1 MSTVT
6 YLSVHVVLLLIRLL
20 RRVWKANYGYPPY
33 WGRYWADG
41 GKGYWVGKKTSRD
54 SWINGRSAKQQVA
67 DGHTYRMCAAGPDLK
82 PADAARVP
90 PEGTGLW
97 DKARKDKLAH
107 KELVVGL
114 VMFKRQQVRRCRLR
128 QPCATTSRSPD
139 SAPGWLQDD
148 PAIEIAPLQAELSE
162 MDLDG
167 ADGLEQM
174 AKELLLEDLEAYDA
188 EPTHTAPGPG
198 LCGGYYGGVVAALGS
213 RLAAASTTAST
224 AQLQLEQATMVV
236 AEAESLV
243 AGDPEWSEARA
254 SAEELELAKATRRE
268 PPDHISTE
276 ASERTDA
283 RDEGRFFVKTRERA
297 LTLLA
302 AVAPDDP
309 GVVTRGP
316 EDGGRPK
323 EEEEEEEEEDQA
335 LWLQQMASNAA
346 AGNLDLADLAE
357 PASLPTLLR
366 LLALP
371 SLRAPVCEAI
381 VSMASGA
388 ASEEAPSVGWG
399 AVLRPLLDADRK
411 LAGTSAWPT
420 LAIEAVL
427 AWRHRAS
434 IAEEAATDGDAKKL
448 ADVASPPPPPPSL
461 SMRGG
466 RAAAAAAIGRWGY
479 ARQRLAAA
487 P

>member
-1 MSTVT
+1 M
-6 YLSVHVVLLLIRLL
+6 
-20 RRVWKANYGYPPY
+20 
-33 WGRYWADG
+33 
-41 GKGYWVGKKTSRD
+41 
-54 SWINGRSAKQQVA
+54 
-67 DGHTYRMCAAGPDLK
+67 
-82 PADAARVP
+82 
-90 PEGTGLW
+90 
-97 DKARKDKLAH
+97 
-107 KELVVGL
+107 
-114 VMFKRQQVRRCRLR
+114 
-128 QPCATTSRSPD
+128 
-139 SAPGWLQDD
+139 QDD
-148 PAIEIAPLQAELSE
+148 PSIEIAPLQAELSE

-198 LCGGYYGGVVAALGS
+198 LGGGYYGGVVAALGS

-254 SAEELELAKATRRE
+254 SAEELELAKARRRG

-309 GVVTRGP
+309 GVVPPGP
-316 EDGGRPK
+316 
-323 EEEEEEEEEDQA
+323 EEEEEDQA

-388 ASEEAPSVGWG
+388 TSEEAPSVGWG
-399 AVLRPLLDADRK
+399 AVLRPLLQLRATEAGAALRAVVSWMERLRSAETGLTALQVAAANGHAEVLQLLLSKGADPVSVTCFDPVPVDAD
-411 LAGTSAWPT
+411 
-420 LAIEAVL
+420 
-427 AWRHRAS
+427 
-434 IAEEAATDGDAKKL
+434 TDDIC
-448 ADVASPPPPPPSL
+448 
-461 SMRGG
+461 R
-466 RAAAAAAIGRWGY
+466 R
-479 ARQRLAAA
+479 RLMEMG
-487 P
+487 

>member
-1 MSTVT
+1 
-6 YLSVHVVLLLIRLL
+6 
-20 RRVWKANYGYPPY
+20 
-33 WGRYWADG
+33 
-41 GKGYWVGKKTSRD
+41 
-54 SWINGRSAKQQVA
+54 
-67 DGHTYRMCAAGPDLK
+67 
-82 PADAARVP
+82 
-90 PEGTGLW
+90 
-97 DKARKDKLAH
+97 
-107 KELVVGL
+107 
-114 VMFKRQQVRRCRLR
+114 
-128 QPCATTSRSPD
+128 
-139 SAPGWLQDD
+139 
-148 PAIEIAPLQAELSE
+148 
-162 MDLDG
+162 
-167 ADGLEQM
+167 
-174 AKELLLEDLEAYDA
+174 
-188 EPTHTAPGPG
+188 
-198 LCGGYYGGVVAALGS
+198 
-213 RLAAASTTAST
+213 
-224 AQLQLEQATMVV
+224 VV

-254 SAEELELAKATRRE
+254 SAEELELAKATRRG

-283 RDEGRFFVKTRERA
+283 RDEGRFFVQTRERA

-399 AVLRPLLDADRK
+399 AVLRPLLQLRATEAGAALRAVVSWMERLRSAETGLTALQVAAANGHAEVMQLLLSKGADPVSVTCFDPVSVDAD
-411 LAGTSAWPT
+411 
-420 LAIEAVL
+420 
-427 AWRHRAS
+427 
-434 IAEEAATDGDAKKL
+434 TDDIC
-448 ADVASPPPPPPSL
+448 
-461 SMRGG
+461 R
-466 RAAAAAAIGRWGY
+466 R
-479 ARQRLAAA
+479 RLMKMG
-487 P
+487 